1 MLGNVCIPLPMEA
14 IAFKTVI
21 FTLENIT
28 QYPVDFVTVQWL
40 VPSLK

>member
-1 MLGNVCIPLPMEA
+1 MLGNVFMPLPLEA

-28 QYPVDFVTVQWL
+28 QYPVDFATVQWL